1 MTIAKAAAALMVAF
15 VGGVALGVAIGP
27 SIRHTPSVPG
37 PFMDG
42 QFAPGVEEPSA
53 PETRPQAT
61 ASHPRSITKEHAAA
75 KPMIAASE
83 PKIQERLKPVLSRG
97 TRVEMAADG
106 FASAEQFATVAHAA
120 HNTTVPFVVLKHRI
134 LEEGRTL
141 AEAIHESKPA
151 LDAKAEVTRA
161 RQEAQSDLEAIAG

>member
-1 MTIAKAAAALMVAF
+1 MTIAKAAALTVAF
-15 VGGVALGVAIGP
+15 VAGVALGVAIGP

-42 QFAPGVEEPSA
+42 QFAPGVEESSA
-53 PETRPQAT
+53 PAPRPEAA
-61 ASHPRSITKEHAAA
+61 ASHPRDITKRHAAA
-75 KPMIAASE
+75 RPLIAASE

-106 FASAEQFATVAHAA
+106 FPSAEQFATVAHAA
-120 HNTTVPFVVLKHRI
+120 HNTSVPFVVLKHRV
-134 LEEGRTL
+134 LEEGLTL
-141 AEAIHESKPA
+141 ADAIHESKPA

-161 RQEAQSDLEAIAG
+161 RQEAKSDLEAIAG